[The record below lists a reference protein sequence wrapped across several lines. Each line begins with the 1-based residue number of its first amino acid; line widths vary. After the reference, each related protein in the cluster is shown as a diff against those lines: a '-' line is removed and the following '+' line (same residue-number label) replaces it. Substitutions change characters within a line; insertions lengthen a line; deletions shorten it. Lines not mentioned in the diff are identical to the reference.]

1 MKTAFWL
8 MFTAFARRL
17 SYLFR
22 LKRLKLNFLLVFIG
36 IIGAIAL
43 STPLP
48 IPATEVRLTTTI
60 PRSERAVLFYF
71 DGLHPEAIERFDL
84 PNLKRLQA
92 EGTTVEKA
100 VMTGDTSP

>member
-1 MKTAFWL
+1 MKASLWFVFKAWWREL
-8 MFTAFARRL
+8 SCLVRR
-17 SYLFR
+17 
-22 LKRLKLNFLLVFIG
+22 KRLKLNFLIFIT
-36 IIGAIAL
+36 IIGSIAL
-43 STPLP
+43 SNALP
-48 IPATEVRLTTTI
+48 VPATEAKLATTI
-60 PRSERAVLFYF
+60 SQTDRAVLFYF